1 MAEWTPEAKEYL
13 EGYLRQVAALARQQG
28 DDADE
33 IVAELRGH
41 IQREAEE
48 AAGVMVT
55 LDVLRKTLSGIGT
68 PEQVTGVEAAL
79 TPAWRDK
86 SRGAAETSSAPR
98 TGQGATAVPVPPQQ
112 LAPPTVVVQQPRAR
126 SGCLSLALAFAIMAV
141 VSLVG
146 LAILGIIV
154 SIALPN
160 LARARAAAR
169 ERAVVEDLKAIA
181 SAEEQFCSAGYMD
194 ADGDGVPDYGTLD
207 ELISKGVL
215 DKKVADML
223 IRLRE
228 LYEFEVVVI
237 PTSQPGGPA
246 FTCVATPKGD
256 WPSGAPPSIR
266 GQRCIS
272 IDQTGEV
279 RFPETPPAAGH
290 IGSAGGT

>member
-1 MAEWTPEAKEYL
+1 
-13 EGYLRQVAALARQQG
+13 LARQQG

-126 SGCLSLALAFAIMAV
+126 SGCLSLALAFAIVAV
-141 VSLVG
+141 VLVVG
-146 LAILGIIV
+146 LATFGIIV
-154 SIALPN
+154 SIALPS

-169 ERAVVEDLKAIA
+169 ERAVIENLKAIA
-181 SAEEQFCSAGYMD
+181 SAEEQFRSAGYKD

-207 ELISKGVL
+207 ELTSKGVL
-215 DKKVADML
+215 DKKVAENL
-223 IRLRE
+223 IGLR
-228 LYEFEVVVI
+228 YEIEIFLI
-237 PTSQPGGPA
+237 PTSWPGGPA
-246 FTCVATPKGD
+246 SKCVATPEGD
-256 WPSGAPPSIR
+256 WPSGPRPSIP
-266 GQRCIS
+266 GQRRIS
-272 IDQTGEV
+272 VDQTGEV
-279 RFPETPPAAGH
+279 EFPETPQAAVR
-290 IGSAGGT
+290 IGSAGET

>member
-154 SIALPN
+154 SIALPS
-160 LARARAAAR
+160 LARARAEAR
-169 ERAVVEDLKAIA
+169 EKAAVENLKAIA
-181 SAEEQFCSAGYMD
+181 SAEEQFRSAGHKD
-194 ADGDGVPDYGTLD
+194 ADGDGVSDYGTLD
-207 ELISKGVL
+207 ELTSEGAL
-215 DKKVADML
+215 DKKVAEGL
-223 IRLRE
+223 IGLG
-228 LYEFEVVVI
+228 YEVEVFLI
-237 PTSQPGGPA
+237 PTSQPRGPA
-246 FTCVATPKGD
+246 FTCMATPEGD
-256 WPSGAPPSIR
+256 SSSGLRLAAR
-266 GQRCIS
+266 GRRRIS

-279 RFPETPPAAGH
+279 IFPETPPTAGR